1 MKTYEYN
8 HGNDWRDKLLNSW
21 PFLIDADCVNTLF
34 RAGICHHEKWV
45 PWIRFDNGTSLFY
58 NGLVF
63 IRVALPFWIG
73 INIRFGKRF
82 LQMGIGWKL
91 NGRFGTIFRIQTD
104 KSAAEGSHGA
114 NYGQAKGYE
123 CGPK

>member
-8 HGNDWRDKLLNSW
+8 HGNDWRDRLLNSW
-21 PFLIDADCVNTLF
+21 PFLIDSDCVHTLF
-34 RAGICHHEKWV
+34 RAGICKHEKWV
-45 PWIRFDNGTSLFY
+45 PWILFDNGTSLFY

-63 IRVALPFWIG
+63 IRVSMPFWIG
-73 INIRFGKRF
+73 IHIRFGERF
-82 LQMGIGWKL
+82 LQAGLGWKL
-91 NGRFGTIFRIQTD
+91 NGRFGAIFRVQTD
-104 KSAAEGSHGA
+104 ESAAEGTHGP